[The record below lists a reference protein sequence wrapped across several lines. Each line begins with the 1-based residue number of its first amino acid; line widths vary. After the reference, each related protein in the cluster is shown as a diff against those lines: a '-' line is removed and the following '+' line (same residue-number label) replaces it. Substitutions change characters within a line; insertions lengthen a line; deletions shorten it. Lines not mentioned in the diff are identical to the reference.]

1 MSRNLLVCCDGT
13 KPLLLPLTSVP
24 VRVRPC
30 GCPGCSPDLR
40 PPTSALSNGCFLN
53 PEPCPPFPLPP
64 TRPKR
69 DAGTW
74 ALQDLNLR
82 PKDYES
88 SALTN

>member
-1 MSRNLLVCCDGT
+1 MA
-13 KPLLLPLTSVP
+13 
-24 VRVRPC
+24 VRL
-30 GCPGCSPDLR
+30 PGCSLTSDLCSELFPRLFPR
-40 PPTSALSNGCFLN
+40 PLTSALSKRLFLN
-53 PEPCPPFPLPP
+53 PEPCPPSPLPP

-69 DAGTW
+69 GAETW

>member
-40 PPTSALSNGCFLN
+40 PPTSALSKRLFLN
-53 PEPCPPFPLPP
+53 PEPCSPLSPCPPRAPSA
-64 TRPKR
+64 TREHGPCR
-69 DAGTW
+69 T
-74 ALQDLNLR
+74 
-82 PKDYES
+82 
-88 SALTN
+88 

>member
-1 MSRNLLVCCDGT
+1 MAVRLPAARLFPR
-13 KPLLLPLTSVP
+13 PL
-24 VRVRPC
+24 
-30 GCPGCSPDLR
+30 
-40 PPTSALSNGCFLN
+40 TSALSNGCFLN